1 MGKQGPVAKGLPN
14 TLVAVVNLWYK
25 PLMTQDNN
33 NHELGVLEDRL
44 GYYFKDKGLL
54 TQALSHRSWAVE
66 QGGSVQDNEL
76 LEFMGDAVLELAVSD
91 LLFARYGD
99 QCREGE
105 LTKMRSFLVNE
116 TQLSSL
122 ARRIDLGNFLLLGRG
137 EDKSGGRN
145 KSSILADA
153 FEAVMGAV
161 YLDSGM
167 DTIFDLVERLMGGIL
182 DDAREMIAGY
192 DFKTRLQEFTQSRF
206 HRVPEYKVEKISGPD
221 HQRTFHIA
229 LYLNGSLVATGTGRS
244 KKAGEQAA
252 ARMALDKLGS
262 GEPLVHSEDT
272 ADP

>member
-1 MGKQGPVAKGLPN
+1 MTRDKGN
-14 TLVAVVNLWYK
+14 ES
-25 PLMTQDNN
+25 Q
-33 NHELGVLEDRL
+33 ELGVLEDQL
-44 GYYFKDKGLL
+44 GYCFKDKRLL
-54 TQALSHRSWAVE
+54 AQALSHRSWAVE
-66 QGGSVQDNEL
+66 QGGNVQDNEL

-99 QCREGE
+99 RCREGE

-122 ARRIDLGNFLLLGRG
+122 ARKIGLGNFLLLGKG
-137 EDKSGGRN
+137 EDKSGGRE

-153 FEAVMGAV
+153 FEAVMGAI

-167 DTIFDLVERLMGGIL
+167 DTIFDLVERLMGELL
-182 DDAREMIAGY
+182 DDARDMIAGY

-206 HRVPEYKVEKISGPD
+206 HRVPEYRVERISGPD

-229 LYLNGSLVATGTGRS
+229 LYLNGYLVATGAGRS

-252 ARMALDKLGS
+252 AKTALDKLR
-262 GEPLVHSEDT
+262 SEESSI
-272 ADP
+272 PSS